1 MNQGLATLNGLMGD
15 EVVTFEDIKDPGGDL
30 YCELHS
36 SNDTNNVPADIKK
49 KLVHLMPLE
58 DRCKEEQIL
67 VKEEMLR
74 FFTFIAE
81 QINVITSYLDGE
93 NVNVGLRSL
102 LQQKVDVYKKMLRL
116 LRCMCEESVT
126 FPTSEEP
133 EETCFSVTS

>member
-1 MNQGLATLNGLMGD
+1 M
-15 EVVTFEDIKDPGGDL
+15 
-30 YCELHS
+30 
-36 SNDTNNVPADIKK
+36 PADIKK